1 MRRCTR
7 SHWHRLLDPGLSEY
21 VVGFTLLRSIALCLR
36 HAALLERQA
45 AAAKAR
51 GVTVAGGA
59 TGKVKLGKTRTG
71 WHGAHMLICLR
82 L

>member
-1 MRRCTR
+1 MSFEST
-7 SHWHRLLDPGLSEY
+7 
-21 VVGFTLLRSIALCLR
+21 VLRSIALCLR

-82 L
+82 FRMSEERARYHVFD